1 MNRRETVQPAAT
13 AVPKS
18 LDILRAAFGG

>member
-1 MNRRETVQPAAT
+1 MNRRETLQPAAT